1 MGPSPFAYREL
12 LHRAA
17 AMGENMAKPL
27 VVMLGAA
34 MLALIASLDEAFSP
48 HAPFA
53 LFYAAPIAMVIWVVS
68 ARWGF
73 LFAVFGGV
81 VTFAFEYRTIPLT
94 VSIPVVIW
102 IMLARVGS
110 FAVLGWLIYG
120 LKQSQEA
127 QRSLANTD
135 HLTQISNN
143 RAFRAAAA
151 VEIAR
156 ASRATGEGGPG
167 EGSITVAFL
176 DCDDFKAVNDK
187 HGHTGGDELLRVV
200 GQTLREN
207 VRATDIVGRLG
218 GDEFAVLLLGLT
230 PADSR
235 RVVEKVRTALL
246 AAMATRRWPVTF
258 SIGAATFM
266 IPPDNVEDLLWES
279 DNLQYKAKVSGK
291 NRIEFGLFGTP
302 RPAMAA

>member
-1 MGPSPFAYREL
+1 MGSPQIATRGL
-12 LHRAA
+12 LNRLAA
-17 AMGENMAKPL
+17 TGENMAKPL
-27 VVMLGAA
+27 VVALGAA
-34 MLALIASLDEAFSP
+34 MLALIATLDEAFSP

-53 LFYAAPIAMVIWVVS
+53 LFYAAPIAMVIWIVS

-94 VSIPVVIW
+94 TSIPVVIW

-120 LKQSQEA
+120 LKKSQEA

-135 HLTQISNN
+135 YLTQINNN

-156 ASRATGEGGPG
+156 AQRATGDGGVG
-167 EGSITVAFL
+167 DGSITVAFL
-176 DCDDFKAVNDK
+176 DCDDFKSINDK

-218 GDEFAVLLLGLT
+218 GDEFGLLLLGLT
-230 PADSR
+230 PVDAR

-246 AAMATRRWPVTF
+246 AAMSTRRWPVTF
-258 SIGAATFM
+258 SIGAATFVV
-266 IPPDNVEDLLWES
+266 PPANVEDLLWES
-279 DNLQYKAKVSGK
+279 DNLQYQAKVSGK
-291 NRIEFGLFGTP
+291 NRIEFGIFGAS
-302 RPAMAA
+302 RPAIAA